1 MIKEPK
7 LRGNS
12 MCSASVLA
20 VLAVTML
27 ASGSSCAGSRID
39 RAAALALLP
48 ENERRD
54 VVVQSNCIYSIPAKN
69 VFTAYKR
76 FGFCLVTNE
85 ALRIYKDDKKASL
98 AFESPISSIQEY
110 SFHTDTFT
118 LVTTAGNF
126 GLVLDDS
133 VKDSA
138 KFIGTMQSRGVAENR
153 RLPEFKAKDAGPYSF
168 P

>member
-1 MIKEPK
+1 MIARQHLLFYLKMNAETSSYK
-7 LRGNS
+7 
-12 MCSASVLA
+12 
-20 VLAVTML
+20 VT
-27 ASGSSCAGSRID
+27 
-39 RAAALALLP
+39 
-48 ENERRD
+48 
-54 VVVQSNCIYSIPAKN
+54 
-69 VFTAYKR
+69 VFTRYRPKTSSLPTSD
-76 FGFCLVTNE
+76 CLVTNE